1 MPLTKCCTPGYRRS
15 AGTARA
21 LRSPEC
27 TQGAHKGRA
36 CDCGGQQLR
45 GKHANAGG
53 DAQTD
58 PGGQL
63 ACAGKLK
70 ELGRTFVP
78 AAAEWSWQAASM
90 VRLERLH
97 RKKKNRAN
105 FSSTAAKLLSLPGY
119 EAGAGPGVSVIMIS
133 PGPLRGNQG
142 DRKIMDKSSFGQ

>member
-63 ACAGKLK
+63 ACAGTLE

-78 AAAEWSWQAASM
+78 AAAGW
-90 VRLERLH
+90 
-97 RKKKNRAN
+97 
-105 FSSTAAKLLSLPGY
+105 
-119 EAGAGPGVSVIMIS
+119 
-133 PGPLRGNQG
+133 
-142 DRKIMDKSSFGQ
+142 FGQTARIVWLEWRPHSIRERAAATQ